1 MGKKTVFGVLGSL
14 ILAGAAVG
22 AVKYLKDYAGV
33 KFTDDDQID
42 DVKND
47 SKAVKE
53 SAKRTYFAIREKKDV
68 KEAAAELSK
77 AAGAVVS
84 DAAEIAKTAGS
95 ETVHAIK
102 DLKEKYNED
111 PDGARA
117 QLAENLSDMTRGLA
131 RRAQDTAANI
141 KDKLAGADED
151 VFDSETET
159 DAAGSEALDMS
170 DAASCCCEGGV
181 CSFGPVL
188 SEQTEVPA
196 EGADLISG
204 AAADKAEDSAAAV
217 SVAGEEAGAEGVVAE
232 AVGAEG
238 FGAEA
243 ENISIASGDDEVG
256 EDNVTGS
263 DVKITEE

>member
-141 KDKLAGADED
+141 KDKLSGADED
-151 VFDSETET
+151 DVLVSETET
-159 DAAGSEALDMS
+159 DAAGSKYTDIS
-170 DAASCCCEGGV
+170 DASACCCEGGV
-181 CSFGPVL
+181 CSFGPVH

-196 EGADLISG
+196 EGVAAVSG
-204 AAADKAEDSAAAV
+204 GYDADKADDSAAVV
-217 SVAGEEAGAEGVVAE
+217 SGDGEGV
-232 AVGAEG
+232 
-238 FGAEA
+238 GAEA
-243 ENISIASGDDEVG
+243 ESISIASGDDEVG